1 MQRLWSMEAEANL
14 VCWIKETS
22 VNCVH
27 CSCYY
32 YLCQTVST
40 VVAVTTIS
48 VKLEFF
54 RLDSSLIVDDN
65 KLVS

>member
-1 MQRLWSMEAEANL
+1 MKAEANL
-14 VCWIKETS
+14 ICWIKETS

-32 YLCQTVST
+32 YLCQTINT
-40 VVAVTTIS
+40 VVVVTTIS

-54 RLDSSLIVDDN
+54 RLV
-65 KLVS
+65 